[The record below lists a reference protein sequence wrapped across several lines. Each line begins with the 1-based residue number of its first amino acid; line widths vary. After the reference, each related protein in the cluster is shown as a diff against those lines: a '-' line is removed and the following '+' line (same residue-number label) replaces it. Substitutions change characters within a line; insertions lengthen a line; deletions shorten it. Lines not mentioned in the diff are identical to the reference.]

1 MNDLEFD
8 IPSDPKHIKDASAKV
23 LGHLKGLKLAKEIIF
38 DIRLC
43 LEEAVINAIK
53 YGNKLEK
60 AVPVTIG
67 LRYSDGK
74 LEIKVK
80 DYGKGFEYCE
90 IPDPRSDKNIL
101 KHGGRGLFLIRNLM
115 DEVEFN
121 DSGNE
126 IKMIK
131 FISGGKSHGGK
142 REKSR

>member
-1 MNDLEFD
+1 MKELEFE
-8 IPSDPKHIKDASAKV
+8 IPSDPEYIKDASEKV
-23 LGHLKGLKLAKEIIF
+23 LGFLEGLELTKEILF

-60 AVPVTIG
+60 AIPVSIRVSFSEG
-67 LRYSDGK
+67 R
-74 LEIKVK
+74 LEIMVK
-80 DYGKGFEYCE
+80 DCGKGFQYSD
-90 IPDPRSDKNIL
+90 IPDPRSSKNIL

-115 DEVEFN
+115 DEVVFN

-131 FISGGKSHGGK
+131 SISGGKSDGG
-142 REKSR
+142 

>member
-1 MNDLEFD
+1 MKELKFD
-8 IPSDPKHIKDASAKV
+8 IPSDPKHIKDASTKV
-23 LGHLKGLKLAKEIIF
+23 LEYLEDLKLEKEVVF

-53 YGNKLEK
+53 YGNKLDRT
-60 AVPVTIG
+60 VPVAVSAN
-67 LRYSDGK
+67 YCDGR
-74 LEIKVK
+74 LEIRVK
-80 DYGKGFEYCE
+80 DYGNGFEYGE

-131 FISGGKSHGGK
+131 FISGGISHGGK
-142 REKSR
+142 REKCR